1 MRRQVSGCGRLFRS
15 AKEARNAS
23 GEFISLKAYVI
34 VGCFTVITPADFAYA
49 QTKKLNATE
58 DNLAPKIKCQHF
70 QKNSDGKWT
79 SSSDATIG
87 KMDFSGHTFGVGEVN
102 IGGADLATVLNR
114 KCRSSVNKRP

>member
-1 MRRQVSGCGRLFRS
+1 MRC
-15 AKEARNAS
+15 

-34 VGCFTVITPADFAYA
+34 AGCFIVITPADFTDA
-49 QTKKLNATE
+49 QPKRPTATE
-58 DNLAPKIKCQHF
+58 DTLAPKIKCQHF
-70 QKNSDGKWT
+70 QKDSDGKWT

-87 KMDFSGHTFGVGEVN
+87 KMDFSRHTFGVGEVN